1 MSLLVFADQR
11 SKRTNKLE
19 LSILDFLTAHDTTY
33 HIQGGCPGVY
43 YCYFRL
49 DETLCIE
56 QEIYVRADDCL
67 CYTNLSRNAKCLG
80 SNWQEQILLRIN
92 NINRT
97 LDYGNF
103 EVDLESGD
111 VRYRTYYNPGNMI
124 YWEDLDMF
132 LGYPMQVIRNRYPEL
147 FYSL

>member
-1 MSLLVFADQR
+1 M
-11 SKRTNKLE
+11 
-19 LSILDFLTAHDTTY
+19 
-33 HIQGGCPGVY
+33 
-43 YCYFRL
+43 
-49 DETLCIE
+49 
-56 QEIYVRADDCL
+56 
-67 CYTNLSRNAKCLG
+67 
-80 SNWQEQILLRIN
+80 LRIN

-132 LGYPMQVIRNRYPEL
+132 LGYPMQVIRNRYREL
-147 FYSL
+147 LDML